1 MNNMHDYQARLA
13 DIAKRSKAVLSW
25 TSAAQFKDGAFIA
38 DDTARA
44 ASIFEAATKDP
55 IFEGVNES
63 ITGQIATAWASALAD
78 YSAKYKT
85 LPRPEVLASCHQ
97 TLENCLLESARKDMD
112 NTNKAMLESVS
123 KDMMSISDGV
133 MRLPL
138 FLAMILPS
146 QLGAATSDAC
156 TYIPVTRDQSDI
168 YEIINVAGSSF
179 GSYAA
184 GDPLDMQSVGVYS
197 QLRRRYVLVASAD
210 GSAKTFTFKMA
221 DHEGQEV
228 PIRKGRTNI
237 YVNRIKSSV
246 DNGSGT
252 LLHTFVNNAGK
263 QITVTCS
270 LNYNSGQINLSF
282 SEAPDAGTEIAI
294 EAEINIEAAPKL
306 IPLIN
311 HEMVKYTL
319 FPSQYVIA
327 AEHTVQAAYE
337 AQREFGIDMGSL
349 QFRTLKDY
357 LAHEQ
362 DMLRLRIM
370 VWRTLHKEHFDIA
383 LPQTQT
389 FDVWATII
397 KGKFQM
403 VYRNI
408 IERVKSSGSQGM
420 FAGADAA
427 SFFKQLPPSYFQPAE
442 DYTQTPYVHFI
453 GTLFGNVKVFEVP
466 VGVCENLSTEGMEF
480 NSMDVLCYVRDENP
494 GKAGFVTGD
503 AVPAVPFPHATST
516 ALVNR
521 TTLWGSA
528 INDMHP
534 RNGAEYFTKVSLTMA
549 KDGGINFLTGEA
561 IDAGKSA

>member
-1 MNNMHDYQARLA
+1 M
-13 DIAKRSKAVLSW
+13 AKRSKAVLSW

-397 KGKFQM
+397 KGKFQT

>member
-1 MNNMHDYQARLA
+1 MNNLHDYQARLA

-97 TLENCLLESARKDMD
+97 TLENCLLESARKDMG

-123 KDMMSISDGV
+123 KDMMSVSDGV

-221 DHEGQEV
+221 DHEGQAV
-228 PIRKGRTNI
+228 PIRKGRSNI
-237 YVNRIKSSV
+237 YVNRIKSAV

-252 LLHTFVNNAGK
+252 LLHTFANNANK

-270 LNYNSGQINLSF
+270 LNYNTGQIDLSF

-294 EAEINIEAAPKL
+294 EAEINIEAAPEL

-311 HEMVKYTL
+311 HEMAKYTL

-397 KGKFQM
+397 KGKFQT

-503 AVPAVPFPHATST
+503 AVPAVPFQHPTST

-528 INDMHP
+528 VNDMHP
-534 RNGAEYFTKVSLTMA
+534 RNGEEYFTKVSLTMA
-549 KDGGINFLTGEA
+549 KDGGINFLTGET

>member
-397 KGKFQM
+397 KGKFQT

-466 VGVCENLSTEGMEF
+466 VGICENLSAEGMEF